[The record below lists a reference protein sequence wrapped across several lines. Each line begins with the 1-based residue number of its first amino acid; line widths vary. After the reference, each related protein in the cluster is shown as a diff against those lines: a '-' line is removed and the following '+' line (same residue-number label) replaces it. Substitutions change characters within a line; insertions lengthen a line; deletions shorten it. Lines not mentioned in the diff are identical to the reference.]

1 MTYGGEAQQ
10 LEVLRV
16 KWSSL
21 EGGALR
27 GAGLVP
33 TVSGT
38 EGQCGR
44 PLARV
49 PARLLPPLAGAAS
62 SGTCHLS
69 QCELS
74 GISSVPAALQ

>member
-21 EGGALR
+21 EEGALR

-38 EGQCGR
+38 EG
-44 PLARV
+44 AV
-49 PARLLPPLAGAAS
+49 WAAAGAGSSAS
-62 SGTCHLS
+62 PATPRWSG
-69 QCELS
+69 QFWDMP
-74 GISSVPAALQ
+74 SVPM